1 MHNFNIVHSKPVEAP
16 KVFRW
21 WLGQSKKGGDNMVDQ
36 SLDARRI
43 ADAQESRIS
52 ASAAI
57 AVNAAKP
64 LFELQTAMLRFWAH
78 NLEVAARNY
87 ENWLGAFTG
96 AIEQQHEQARD
107 AAE

>member
-1 MHNFNIVHSKPVEAP
+1 
-16 KVFRW
+16 
-21 WLGQSKKGGDNMVDQ
+21 MVDQ

-43 ADAQESRIS
+43 AGAQESRIS
-52 ASAAI
+52 AAAAI

-64 LFELQTAMLRFWAH
+64 LFEFQTAMLRFWAH
-78 NLEVAARNY
+78 NFETAARNY

-96 AIEQQHEQARD
+96 AIEQQHQEARE